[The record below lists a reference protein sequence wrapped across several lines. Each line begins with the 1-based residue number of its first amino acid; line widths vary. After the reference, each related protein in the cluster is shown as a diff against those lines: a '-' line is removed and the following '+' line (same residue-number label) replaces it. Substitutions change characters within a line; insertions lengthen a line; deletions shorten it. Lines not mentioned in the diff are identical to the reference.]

1 MLPGLGAAQEPPRKE
16 MNLERIADELFPVQ
30 DLDIN
35 YEELFEN
42 LMQVLANPFDLNEVT
57 AEQLRSLYLLSEVQV
72 NAILSYRKE
81 AGLFISLYELQAVPG
96 LDIATAGKLMPF
108 VTVRTGA
115 VQPSRYFR
123 RLRHSNY
130 FLVRYDR
137 MLEQKEGFSLADSA
151 GGFGGRPEKWYA
163 RFRSSQSGRYSFGF
177 TVEQDPGEKLRW
189 DPSRKLYGADFWSAH
204 VQAMNRGRLKNLVLG
219 DYQVQF
225 GQGLMLGGGF
235 GMGKGSETITTIRRS
250 SLGPTPYTSVN
261 EFGFFR
267 GAAATV
273 EISSRVWV
281 TALVSSLGRDARL
294 AGEVAETS
302 PSVASSFLTSGL
314 HRNVSELETRKSLTE
329 GNAGLIVQYKAGAFD
344 GGVMMHHT
352 GFDQPIN
359 RSPTPYNQFSFRGSE
374 NTNVGAFANYS
385 RGNFTF
391 FSEAAHSLGHGTGVT
406 AGMLGSV
413 TQRLEVSLLYRNFAR
428 DFYSFYSNAFSESTL
443 PQNESGYYWGWK
455 YTHPKK
461 VVFSGYADLFHFP
474 WLRFR
479 AYTPS
484 RGYEWLMR
492 LSWSPSPNASVF
504 VQVREESKLR
514 NLEGDAVTYQTGTG
528 KKQNYW
534 INLDYGTGGALSF
547 KTRLQ
552 FTSYSL
558 GGDASEGMALVQD
571 VNADLRR
578 WGLSARFA
586 LFDAEDY
593 DNRQYLYERDVWLA
607 YSYPAYYGRGYRT
620 YLVASFR
627 ASEAIDLY
635 ARYAYTRY
643 ADREETGSGV
653 DRIEGAERNEVKLQ
667 VRVRF

>member
-1 MLPGLGAAQEPPRKE
+1 
-16 MNLERIADELFPVQ
+16 MNLERLADELFPVQ

-42 LMQVLANPFDLNEVT
+42 LMQILANPLDLNEVT
-57 AEQLRSLYLLSEVQV
+57 AEQLRSLYLLSEIQV
-72 NAILSYRKE
+72 NAIIRYRTD
-81 AGLFISLYELQAVPG
+81 AGPFISLYELQAVPG
-96 LDIATAGKLMPF
+96 LDIATAEKLMPF
-108 VTVRTGA
+108 VTVRTAGS
-115 VQPSRYFR
+115 QPSRFLK
-123 RLRHSNY
+123 RLRHANY
-130 FLVRYDR
+130 LLIRYDR
-137 MLEQKEGFSLADSA
+137 TLERKEGFSLADSA

-163 RFRSSQSGRYSFGF
+163 RFRSSQSGRYSLGF
-177 TVEQDPGEKLRW
+177 TVEQDPGEELRW
-189 DPSRKLYGADFWSAH
+189 DPSRRLYGADFWSAH
-204 VQAMNRGRLKNLVLG
+204 AQVINRGRLKNLVLG

-250 SLGPTPYTSVN
+250 SLGVTPYTSVN

-273 EISSRVWV
+273 GLSPRMSV
-281 TALVSSLGRDARL
+281 TALLSSLGRDARP
-294 AGEVAETS
+294 AGPVTETS
-302 PSVASSFLTSGL
+302 PGVASSFLTSGL
-314 HRNVSELETRKSLTE
+314 HRNTSELETRKSLTE

-344 GGVMMHHT
+344 GGVMIHHT
-352 GFDQPIN
+352 RFDKSIN
-359 RSPTPYNQFSFRGSE
+359 RNPTPYNQFSFRGSE
-374 NTNVGAFANYS
+374 NTNAGVFANYS

-391 FSEAAHSLGHGTGVT
+391 FGEGAHSLGHGTGIT

-413 TQRLEVSLLYRNFAR
+413 TQRLEVSLLYRKFAP

-461 VVFSGYADLFHFP
+461 VVFSGYADLFQFP

-492 LSWSPSPNASVF
+492 ISWSPSPNASVF
-504 VQVREESKLR
+504 VQAREESKVR
-514 NLEGDAVTYQTGTG
+514 NLDGDAATYLTGTG
-528 KKQNYW
+528 KKHNYW
-534 INLDYGTGGALSF
+534 INLDYGTGGVLSF

-552 FTSYSL
+552 LTSYSL
-558 GGDASEGMALVQD
+558 GGDASDGMALVQD
-571 VNADLRR
+571 VNADWQRCS
-578 WGLSARFA
+578 LSARFA

-620 YLVASFR
+620 YLLASFR
-627 ASEAIDLY
+627 VSEMIDLY

-643 ADREETGSGV
+643 ADREETGSGA
-653 DRIEGAERNEVKLQ
+653 DRIAGAERNEVKLQ